1 MKYYR
6 VTFDYALHQISY
18 ENFLLYSAAIPSY
31 SVKRKTDKEG
41 RTSEVIKADDPKNR
55 DLVKAIINGYKF

>member
-1 MKYYR
+1 M
-6 VTFDYALHQISY
+6 TFEYALHQISY

-31 SVKRKTDKEG
+31 GVTKKKTNKDGK
-41 RTSEVIKADDPKNR
+41 SNEVIKADDPKNK

>member
-1 MKYYR
+1 MS
-6 VTFDYALHQISY
+6 FDYALHQISY

-31 SVKRKTDKEG
+31 GGKKKTNKEG
-41 RTSEVIKADDPKNR
+41 KSNEVIKADDPKNK

>member
-1 MKYYR
+1 M
-6 VTFDYALHQISY
+6 TFEYALYEMSY

-31 SVKRKTDKEG
+31 NIKKKGGKDGQIEKDK
-41 RTSEVIKADDPKNR
+41 VIKADDPKNK